1 MEEYCPNIIWG
12 VVTKVLNAE
21 TSILPDTKYSHLIK
35 LRFNTF
41 KGGLTILKE
50 LKIAHHENSVP
61 KKDFFPYFST
71 LIFDFKAKS
80 DIEK

>member
-1 MEEYCPNIIWG
+1 MTFTQK
-12 VVTKVLNAE
+12 VVYRLLTQKLAKI
-21 TSILPDTKYSHLIK
+21 SCQIK
-35 LRFNTF
+35 ICLDLFI

-61 KKDFFPYFST
+61 KKDFFSHFST
-71 LIFDFKAKS
+71 PIFEFKAKS

>member
-1 MEEYCPNIIWG
+1 LAFFLALLKINCLRKFIFQSLILIINP
-12 VVTKVLNAE
+12 TRFF
-21 TSILPDTKYSHLIK
+21 HIK
-35 LRFNTF
+35 L

-61 KKDFFPYFST
+61 KKDFFSHFST
-71 LIFDFKAKS
+71 LIFEFKAKS